1 LPNFIACPLILVAE
15 HQPAGAI
22 MAKRRKKKSK
32 AQKRGKLPRGN
43 SAKRGKARK
52 SLRAK
57 ATKRAVARAKPK
69 GVTAKEA
76 ARKVQKMKKSAV
88 ETVVVEKTTPD
99 AIIVT
104 EGLDPAA

>member
-1 LPNFIACPLILVAE
+1 
-15 HQPAGAI
+15 
-22 MAKRRKKKSK
+22 MAKRRKRSK

-76 ARKVQKMKKSAV
+76 ARKVQKMKKPAV
-88 ETVVVEKTTPD
+88 ETVVVDVIEQPAPGVIT
-99 AIIVT
+99 VT
-104 EGLDPAA
+104 EVEETRQVN